1 MRIIYVDINADVGEG
16 IGNESHLIPYVS
28 SCNIACGG
36 HAGNQKTMRKVV
48 RLAKQNNVKIGAH
61 PSFPDIANFGRKPME
76 MPCVALFTSLKNQ
89 IDDLRVILEA
99 ENAVLHHVK
108 PHGALYNMAATDVR
122 IATAIIEVM
131 KSMALP
137 IKLYVPYKSVIELL
151 ALQNNIPITYE
162 AFADRNYNDDLTL
175 VSRKEDNAMIYD
187 IDVLFEHVYRMV
199 HLKKVKTI
207 SGKELP
213 IKAETFCVH
222 GDNLQAVTL
231 IKKLRK
237 NLEAKGIK
245 VQ

>member
-36 HAGNQKTMRKVV
+36 HAGNHKTMRKVV

-137 IKLYVPYKSVIELL
+137 IKLYVPYKSVIEHL

-237 NLEAKGIK
+237 SLEAKGIK

>member
-108 PHGALYNMAATDVR
+108 PHGALYNMAATDVK
-122 IATAIIEVM
+122 IATTIIEVM
-131 KSMALP
+131 KSIALP

>member
-1 MRIIYVDINADVGEG
+1 MARYSIN
-16 IGNESHLIPYVS
+16 N
-28 SCNIACGG
+28 
-36 HAGNQKTMRKVV
+36 
-48 RLAKQNNVKIGAH
+48 
-61 PSFPDIANFGRKPME
+61 
-76 MPCVALFTSLKNQ
+76 
-89 IDDLRVILEA
+89 
-99 ENAVLHHVK
+99 
-108 PHGALYNMAATDVR
+108 NMAGTKQAIAATYKTLVLVSA
-122 IATAIIEVM
+122 ATA
-131 KSMALP
+131 
-137 IKLYVPYKSVIELL
+137 
-151 ALQNNIPITYE
+151 T
-162 AFADRNYNDDLTL
+162 LT
-175 VSRKEDNAMIYD
+175 RAMIYD

>member
-36 HAGNQKTMRKVV
+36 HAGNHKTMRKVV

-137 IKLYVPYKSVIELL
+137 IKLYVPYKSVIENL

>member
-36 HAGNQKTMRKVV
+36 HAGNHKTMRKVV

-89 IDDLRVILEA
+89 IDDLRVILET

-108 PHGALYNMAATDVR
+108 PHGALYNMAVTDVR

-137 IKLYVPYKSVIELL
+137 IKLYVPYKSVIENL

>member
-1 MRIIYVDINADVGEG
+1 MRISYVDINADVGEG

-108 PHGALYNMAATDVR
+108 PHGALYNMAASDVR
-122 IATAIIEVM
+122 IATAVIEVM

-137 IKLYVPYKSVIELL
+137 IKLYVPYKSVIENL

-187 IDVLFEHVYRMV
+187 ADVLFEHVYRMV

>member
-36 HAGNQKTMRKVV
+36 HAGNHKTMRKVV

-89 IDDLRVILEA
+89 IDDLRVILET

-137 IKLYVPYKSVIELL
+137 IKLYVPYKSVIENL

>member
-1 MRIIYVDINADVGEG
+1 MRISYVDINADVGEG

-137 IKLYVPYKSVIELL
+137 IKLYVPYKSVIENL

>member
-89 IDDLRVILEA
+89 IDNLRVILEA

-137 IKLYVPYKSVIELL
+137 IKLYVPYKSVIENL